1 MGASEIT
8 VLSFVM
14 IGLGVA
20 AVSLLVRDLFYGSPG
35 SASRSSAS
43 KRLELQRI
51 PAGLYDESG
60 GGLLRPINAFR
71 RLVYESGLGLGSIGG
86 LLMLTLF
93 ALISGGPVQILF
105 DDPLLTTGASGVGG
119 MLGLGFLTYM
129 RTRRLGQIQE
139 QLPQALE
146 MMARAS
152 RAGESLDQSLQIAG
166 EESELPLGNEIRWAS
181 RQLDMG
187 LSMTST
193 MRSLVRRVPLMEM
206 RIFAT
211 TLTVHRQTGGGVAH
225 MLERLAAVIRDRLT
239 YRRQFK
245 AATASGRMAATLM
258 LILWPGILIFL
269 ATAQPQYLEK
279 FVNEPMGWTILA
291 TGFALQIVGLGWIMA
306 LLRTDY

>member
-1 MGASEIT
+1 MGASEIA

-20 AVSLLVRDLFYGSPG
+20 AVSLLVRDLFYGAPDSTGRPG
-35 SASRSSAS
+35 
-43 KRLELQRI
+43 KRAELNRI

-60 GGLLRPINAFR
+60 SAWLRPVNAFR
-71 RLVYESGLGLGSIGG
+71 RLVYESGLGLGTFGG
-86 LLMLTLF
+86 LLMVVLF
-93 ALISGGPVQILF
+93 SLVSASPVQILF
-105 DDPLLTTGASGVGG
+105 EDSLLTTGAVCVGG
-119 MLGLGFLTYM
+119 MLGLGFMTYM
-129 RTRRLGQIQE
+129 RSRRLGQIQE

-152 RAGESLDQSLQIAG
+152 RAGESLDQSLEIAG
-166 EESELPLGNEIRWAS
+166 EESEMPLGSEIRWAS
-181 RQLDMG
+181 RQLEMG
-187 LSMTST
+187 LSMSSA

-211 TLTVHRQTGGGVAH
+211 TLTVHRQTGGGVAY
-225 MLERLAAVIRDRLT
+225 MLERLATVIRDRLI

-258 LILWPGILIFL
+258 LVLWPGILIFL
-269 ATAQPQYLEK
+269 ASVQPNYLER
-279 FVNEPMGWTILA
+279 FVSEPMGWTMLA
-291 TGFALQIVGLGWIMA
+291 TGFALQIIGLGWIMA